1 MVTLHVGTKPTA
13 AAAGII
19 TVEPDPDTYLTQTDR
34 PWERV
39 GWGKRNPRRFTK
51 TYNRFATKEEI
62 TH

>member
-39 GWGKRNPRRFTK
+39 GWGKRNPR
-51 TYNRFATKEEI
+51 
-62 TH
+62 